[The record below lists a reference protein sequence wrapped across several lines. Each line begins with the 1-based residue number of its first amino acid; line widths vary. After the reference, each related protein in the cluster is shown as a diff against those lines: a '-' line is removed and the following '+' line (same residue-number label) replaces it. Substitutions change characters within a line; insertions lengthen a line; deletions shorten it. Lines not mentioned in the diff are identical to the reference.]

1 MCNALKLQVPGFLEI
16 GEETITVVERNSI
29 ESEFWIILKAAE
41 KWIEACFLFFVL
53 FFFNFTFWFIFFWAS
68 TISLFLGT

>member
-16 GEETITVVERNSI
+16 GEETITAVERNSI

-41 KWIEACFLFFVL
+41 KWIESCFLFFVL
-53 FFFNFTFWFIFFWAS
+53 FCSF
-68 TISLFLGT
+68 

>member
-29 ESEFWIILKAAE
+29 EIEFWIILNAAE

-53 FFFNFTFWFIFFWAS
+53 FCSFLILHFG
-68 TISLFLGT
+68 LFSFGKA